1 MPPEHIGH
9 QIHGKG
15 PVRVI
20 AMHDWFSDCSSYNS
34 VLPYLDMTQ
43 LTCAFADLRGYGRS
57 KSIKGIFSLEEALG
71 DILELANHLQWP
83 EFHLVGHSMSGM
95 IAQYIALKATSRVK
109 SVIAITPV
117 PASGLPAP
125 APILQF
131 LEDAA
136 RQNDESARQIVN
148 FMTSGRYAESRYPD
162 IKVQKWRES
171 STEEARIG
179 YLKMFGES
187 NFAEEAKGL
196 STPFLVIA
204 GACDNEAHLE
214 AALRETM
221 LSWYPNAKLTVFQES
236 GHYPMQE
243 EPVLLASTLAAFL
256 RP

>member
-1 MPPEHIGH
+1 MPLGH

-15 PVRVI
+15 PIRVI
-20 AMHDWFSDCSSYNS
+20 AMHDWFCDCSSYDS
-34 VLPYLDMTQ
+34 VLPILDMTQ
-43 LTCAFADLRGYGRS
+43 LTCAFADLRGYGSS
-57 KSIKGIFSLEEALG
+57 KSIKGTFSLEEASG
-71 DILELANHLQWP
+71 DILELADHLQWP
-83 EFHLVGHSMSGM
+83 EFHLIGHSMSSM
-95 IAQYIALKATSRVK
+95 IAQYIALKATRRVK
-109 SVIAITPV
+109 SVVAITPV

-148 FMTSGRYAESRYPD
+148 FMTAGRYAESRFPD
-162 IKVQKWRES
+162 FKLQKWRET

-187 NFAEEAKGL
+187 NFAEKAQGL

-214 AALRETM
+214 PALRKTM
-221 LSWYPNAKLTVFQES
+221 LSCYPNARLTVFQES

-243 EPVLLASTLAAFL
+243 EPVLLASAIMAFL